1 MDLNACTIDE
11 LIEASIELDDRT
23 AGLFDRLSRI
33 TARATGEHGVTV
45 TVNLDGMLTG
55 LELPDRALRQR
66 PAELAAEIYRLAQ
79 QAAADA
85 LEEGFAVL
93 SPVAGAELAAVL
105 NAAMPAGRTG
115 GTPFGP
121 SASSR

>member
-1 MDLNACTIDE
+1 MDLTTCTIDE

-66 PAELAAEIYRLAQ
+66 PEELAAEIYRLTQ
-79 QAAADA
+79 QASADA

-93 SPVAGAELAAVL
+93 APVAGAELAAVL
-105 NAAMPAGRTG
+105 NEAMPVAPSG
-115 GTPFGP
+115 GMPSGP
-121 SASSR
+121 SASCR